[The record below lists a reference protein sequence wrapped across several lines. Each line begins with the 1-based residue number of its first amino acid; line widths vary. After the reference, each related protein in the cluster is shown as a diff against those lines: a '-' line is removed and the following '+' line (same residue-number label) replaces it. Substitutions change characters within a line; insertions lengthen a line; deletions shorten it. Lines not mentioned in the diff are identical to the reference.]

1 MAATQFGAVGE
12 LEKALAVDQHGI
24 EPIPDDDR
32 DSTAWRQ
39 FWIWSVAWMGLNT
52 YVVLDLATYRL
63 HKLGLP
69 NSHAT
74 EYGVAAVIM
83 IIQLIIGGEAPTTRI
98 RAIASRQHSGQ
109 RSTRVRSARSRSR
122 RATDRQP

>member
-39 FWIWSVAWMGLNT
+39 FWIWSV
-52 YVVLDLATYRL
+52 
-63 HKLGLP
+63 
-69 NSHAT
+69 
-74 EYGVAAVIM
+74 
-83 IIQLIIGGEAPTTRI
+83 PT
-98 RAIASRQHSGQ
+98 
-109 RSTRVRSARSRSR
+109 SR
-122 RATDRQP
+122 RLRA